1 MKPRGGEVKYHY
13 SENMAANS
21 LPLRGLRVLDFSRAL
36 AGPYCTLLL
45 ADQGAEVIKIE
56 PPQGDESRAW
66 APPHVRAGEAAVS
79 SYFLGVN
86 RNKRSLALDLGR
98 PEGRDVARRLAARA
112 DVLVENFSPGVMA
125 RLELDEARLRPLNP
139 GLIYCSITA
148 FGQTG
153 DWSRWKGYDLI
164 VQAVSG
170 LMEMTGF
177 PDGPPT
183 KVGIA
188 IADLAGGLHAAVG
201 ILAAL
206 QARRDSSGPQPAAA
220 GRRLDVALLDSIF
233 GMMGTLAPAV
243 LASGFKP
250 PRLGNVHAQITPYQ
264 EFAAADGRI
273 VIAASNQ
280 DLWRR
285 LCLALDCADWG
296 ESYAGNEARCRDR
309 DTVTARLGEI
319 LRQRPAAEWL
329 EKLRAAGVPAAPVMP
344 LSEVLRQP
352 HVRQREMIQTLE
364 HPELGAFQTV
374 ASPLARGN
382 TPDQPPP
389 RLGEHGREILSELGL
404 SREAIDA
411 LRAAGIL
418 LEPAAPAGKEI

>member
-1 MKPRGGEVKYHY
+1 MIYTRIILKPRGGEVKCHY
-13 SENMAANS
+13 PENMSAAS

-56 PPQGDESRAW
+56 PPKGDESRAW
-66 APPHVRAGEAAVS
+66 APPHVRSGGAAVS

-98 PEGRDVARRLAARA
+98 PEGRDIARQLAARA
-112 DVLVENFSPGVMA
+112 DVLVENFSPGVME

-206 QARRDSSGPQPAAA
+206 QGRRGLKDPQAAA
-220 GRRLDVALLDSIF
+220 DRGSRLDVALLDSIF

-243 LASGFKP
+243 LASGFEP

-264 EFAAADGRI
+264 EFATAEGRI

-280 DLWRR
+280 ELWRR
-285 LCLALDCADWG
+285 LCQALECAEWG

-309 DTVTARLGEI
+309 DRVTARLGEI

-329 EKLRAAGVPAAPVMP
+329 EKLRAAGVPAAPVTP
-344 LSEVLRQP
+344 LPEVLRQP

-374 ASPLARGN
+374 ASPLARGE
-382 TPDQPPP
+382 TPNQPPP
-389 RLGEHGREILSELGL
+389 RLGEHGREILTELGL
-404 SREAIDA
+404 SPEVIDE
-411 LRAAGIL
+411 LQAAGIL
-418 LEPAAPAGKEI
+418 L

>member
-1 MKPRGGEVKYHY
+1 MSAAEQQEY
-13 SENMAANS
+13 STTTGM
-21 LPLRGLRVLDFSRAL
+21 PLRGVRVLDFSRAL

-45 ADQGAEVIKIE
+45 ADLGAEVIKIE

-66 APPHVRAGEAAVS
+66 APPHVQANGSAVS

-98 PEGRDVARRLAARA
+98 PEGRDIARRLAARA
-112 DVLVENFSPGVMA
+112 DVLVENFSPGVME
-125 RLELDEARLRPLNP
+125 RLELDEARLRPLNR
-139 GLIYCSITA
+139 GLVYCSITA

-206 QARRDSSGPQPAAA
+206 LGRRRSQDEQPEAT
-220 GRRLDVALLDSIF
+220 GSRLDVALLDSIF

-243 LASGFKP
+243 LASGFTP

-264 EFAAADGRI
+264 EFATAEGRI

-280 DLWRR
+280 ELWRR
-285 LCLALDCADWG
+285 LCLALDCAEWG
-296 ESYAGNEARCRDR
+296 EQFAGNEARCQERDA
-309 DTVTARLGEI
+309 VTQRLGEI

-329 EKLRAAGVPAAPVMP
+329 ERLRAAGVPAAPVTP
-344 LSEVLRQP
+344 LPDVLRQP
-352 HVRQREMIQTLE
+352 HVRQREMIQTLN
-364 HPELGAFQTV
+364 HPELGEFQTV
-374 ASPLARGN
+374 ASPLVRGN
-382 TPDQPPP
+382 TPCQPPP

-404 SREAIDA
+404 NTDEIHA
-411 LRAAGIL
+411 LQAAGIL
-418 LEPAAPAGKEI
+418 R